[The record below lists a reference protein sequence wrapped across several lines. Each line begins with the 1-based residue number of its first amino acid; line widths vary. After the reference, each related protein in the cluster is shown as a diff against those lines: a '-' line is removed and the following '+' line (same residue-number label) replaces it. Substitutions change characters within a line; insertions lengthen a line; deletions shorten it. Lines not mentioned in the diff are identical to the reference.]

1 MSIKI
6 CCDFCDKPLEIVD
19 DVDVVD
25 RVEGFYYAKYYVT
38 KTTKELNTTK
48 IFPNL
53 CENCAMKLDDALKY
67 ARGEWIKQLN
77 ISSRNAEI
85 NKDRREKL
93 GTKG

>member
-1 MSIKI
+1 MSIKF
-6 CCDFCDKPLEIVD
+6 CCDFCDKPLPETGVYDAIP
-19 DVDVVD
+19 
-25 RVEGFYYAKYYVT
+25 Y
-38 KTTKELNTTK
+38 TTK

-53 CENCAMKLDDALKY
+53 CENCATKLDDALRY

-85 NKDRREKL
+85 NKDRRDKL

>member
-1 MSIKI
+1 MSLDI
-6 CCDFCDKPLEIVD
+6 CFYCDFCGMPLTKIMLKD
-19 DVDVVD
+19 P
-25 RVEGFYYAKYYVT
+25 EGRYGETPCSNIYF
-38 KTTKELNTTK
+38 TKELNTK
-48 IFPNL
+48 KLFPHL

-85 NKDRREKL
+85 NKERREKL